1 MRNSESKIEMS
12 FQTEDFH
19 FNEGAWLLQWA
30 WNLVS
35 FSALQVELKSIDREL
50 ANIFS
55 MKFTAINQQHELTK
69 GVLL

>member
-1 MRNSESKIEMS
+1 MS

-19 FNEGAWLLQWA
+19 FNEGAWPLQLA
-30 WNLVS
+30 WDLVS

-55 MKFTAINQQHELTK
+55 MKFT
-69 GVLL
+69 VLQAK